1 MVRTAGVLW
10 TDTSLG
16 HRRTS
21 AFEPL
26 IDARAA
32 ALMNEVRAA
41 YQLQAMQRNLP
52 SPEPIVT
59 ADEREAANLVI
70 ETVGATTPAG
80 PGGGGAGAGG
90 QRASA
95 AITSAGGGRPG
106 DAAGPSL
113 PDEFNAEL
121 TLLLRRNI
129 TVLQL
134 RDFLSGE
141 FTPLPLADVMAVLR
155 NRESRGHI
163 SLVAKAKAG
172 R

>member
-1 MVRTAGVLW
+1 MLFRSHQAEVEKAVVRTAGVLW

-21 AFEPL
+21 AFDPL

-32 ALMNEVRAA
+32 ALMKEVRAA
-41 YQLQAMQRNLP
+41 YQQQAMQRNLP

-90 QRASA
+90 QRAPAARSA
-95 AITSAGGGRPG
+95 SSRKRRRVADEVLARCRFSSHFRPH
-106 DAAGPSL
+106 
-113 PDEFNAEL
+113 
-121 TLLLRRNI
+121 
-129 TVLQL
+129 VQ
-134 RDFLSGE
+134 RD
-141 FTPLPLADVMAVLR
+141 R
-155 NRESRGHI
+155 
-163 SLVAKAKAG
+163 
-172 R
+172 